1 MRYMSSLF
9 TTGYMNEV
17 QSVRL
22 AGLMEVSSNV
32 ERISDSCASIAHKIK
47 SKVEKQQNFSNMA
60 LEELSES
67 FELVESMVDKV
78 TDVLKNNDANA
89 AVRVLEMENQV
100 NQLEHRLRKKHL
112 GRLNEGVC
120 TPEMTVVYT
129 EILHNLERIGDCCAH
144 IAVFVLEYQKDTA
157 APKAAVVQ

>member
-1 MRYMSSLF
+1 MSTLF
-9 TTGYMNEV
+9 TTGHLNEV

-22 AGLMEVSSNV
+22 ASIMEMASNV

-47 SKVEKQQNFSNMA
+47 SKMEKQQNFSNMA

-144 IAVFVLEYQKDTA
+144 IAVFVLEHQKDIA

>member
-1 MRYMSSLF
+1 
-9 TTGYMNEV
+9 MNEV

-22 AGLMEVSSNV
+22 AGLMEVASNV
-32 ERISDSCASIAHKIK
+32 ERISDSCASIAHKIQ
-47 SKVEKQQNFSNMA
+47 SKVEKQQSFSNMA
-60 LEELSES
+60 LDELGES

-78 TDVLKNNDANA
+78 TDVLKNNDAKA
-89 AVRVLEMENQV
+89 AIKILEIEKQV

-112 GRLNEGVC
+112 SRLNEGVC

-144 IAVFVLEYQKDTA
+144 IAVFVLEHQKETGTVK
-157 APKAAVVQ
+157 PGAV